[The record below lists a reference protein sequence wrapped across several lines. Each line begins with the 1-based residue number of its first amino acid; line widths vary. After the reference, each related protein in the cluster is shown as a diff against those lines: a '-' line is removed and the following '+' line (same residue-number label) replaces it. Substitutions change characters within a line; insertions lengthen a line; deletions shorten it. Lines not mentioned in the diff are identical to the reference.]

1 MKSLYIPE
9 HCPFLLQTK
18 QFNVIIHTFSP
29 SLLAP
34 TPTHQSFHLQSSTL
48 LHANIHSSTSYE
60 SPYLHMAVYEIWCM
74 IGKWKTW
81 KIYLF
86 IFYAYSA
93 WFCNAIRCFIFL
105 WSRSLWKKSCCL
117 NLISRIHKQIMDIGG
132 TKLKAV
138 ESRLALINSQVDQL
152 TGLLTK
158 ANVAIK
164 TAERL
169 AFRIHF
175 VGFQCL
181 MCSINYEFPCNLY

>member
-1 MKSLYIPE
+1 MFSL
-9 HCPFLLQTK
+9 
-18 QFNVIIHTFSP
+18 P
-29 SLLAP
+29 SGLA
-34 TPTHQSFHLQSSTL
+34 
-48 LHANIHSSTSYE
+48 
-60 SPYLHMAVYEIWCM
+60 
-74 IGKWKTW
+74 
-81 KIYLF
+81 LF
-86 IFYAYSA
+86 K
-93 WFCNAIRCFIFL
+93 N
-105 WSRSLWKKSCCL
+105 KNPCCL

-175 VGFQCL
+175 IGFQCL
-181 MCSINYEFPCNLY
+181 MCSITYEFHSNLIKNE